1 MTSARAHTR
10 ERRDPAAS
18 TRAEHPTAASPREG
32 RNRARGAEAGASA
45 RPSPPTEMA
54 KTAAT
59 MMKKPSTDPD
69 DVDLE
74 NLSDDELDEWLRE
87 NSKYDG
93 EFGFDPDDDSDDDEN
108 DADGKPRAKRPGLGA
123 ALPMAIGSLVLAA
136 AAMVA
141 RWMRRRRAPAADPA
155 PVKLKVDAA
164 KRKKK
169 KPPIA
174 SSSSSSAK
182 TCAHCGGA
190 DPKPPATKLLRCGR
204 CKAVNFCSA
213 ACQRAHWPT
222 HRGSCVAAAPKP
234 TAPPA
239 ATATVD
245 VPASTAPAA
254 NAAAADARTDEQKA
268 ADTAAMRRR
277 VAERLVA
284 DRELQGAL
292 DDLRRRIQTAS
303 DIFWRGG
310 YREAVLQLQDI
321 ASKAHDIPHGKSVEC
336 EALRMCGHGLI
347 RLRQFTP
354 AKQCLST
361 CLEIAQSIGSASL
374 EANARVALGQLAS
387 NIDPPDHAAAMEHH
401 AEAKR

>member
-141 RWMRRRRAPAADPA
+141 RRMRRRRAPAADPA

-190 DPKPPATKLLRCGR
+190 DPKPPATKLLR
-204 CKAVNFCSA
+204 
-213 ACQRAHWPT
+213 
-222 HRGSCVAAAPKP
+222 
-234 TAPPA
+234 
-239 ATATVD
+239 
-245 VPASTAPAA
+245 
-254 NAAAADARTDEQKA
+254 
-268 ADTAAMRRR
+268 
-277 VAERLVA
+277 
-284 DRELQGAL
+284 
-292 DDLRRRIQTAS
+292 
-303 DIFWRGG
+303 
-310 YREAVLQLQDI
+310 
-321 ASKAHDIPHGKSVEC
+321 
-336 EALRMCGHGLI
+336 
-347 RLRQFTP
+347 
-354 AKQCLST
+354 
-361 CLEIAQSIGSASL
+361 
-374 EANARVALGQLAS
+374 
-387 NIDPPDHAAAMEHH
+387 
-401 AEAKR
+401 